1 MKKEYAKYLL
11 DKTRQ
16 DYNAIADQF
25 SSTRRFV
32 WRGMESLYNYALPK
46 EKVLDLGCGN
56 GRLLQI
62 FKEIDI
68 DYTGIDNSE
77 KLVEIARKTYP
88 TAHFE
93 VVDSLR
99 LPFPNNHFDKVYCI
113 AVLHHTPSTELRLEL
128 LEGVRKVLKPD
139 GLFIL
144 TVWDL
149 WRWYRLGT
157 ILKFTMLKLIGRS
170 KLDFKDIFV
179 PWRGVCQRYI
189 HCFTKGELKKLVEKA
204 GFQVKEIGVLK
215 IPEGKEKNIYIVAKR
230 RA

>member
-1 MKKEYAKYLL
+1 MKQEYAKYLL
-11 DKTRQ
+11 DKTRE
-16 DYNAIADQF
+16 DYNAIAEQF

-32 WRGMESLYNYALPK
+32 WRGLESLYNYALPG

-68 DYTGIDNSE
+68 DYTGVDSSE

-88 TAHFE
+88 NTHFQ
-93 VVDSLR
+93 VVNALR
-99 LPFPNNHFDKVYCI
+99 LHFPNNHFDKVYCI

-128 LEGVRKVLKPD
+128 LEGVKKVLKPE

-144 TVWDL
+144 TAWDL
-149 WRWYRLGT
+149 WKWNKAGT
-157 ILKFTMLKLIGRS
+157 ILKFFLLKLIGKS

-179 PWRGVCQRYI
+179 PWRGTHQRYM
-189 HCFTKGELKKLVEKA
+189 HCFTKGELKKLVKRA
-204 GFQVKEIGVLK
+204 GFQIKEIGVLK
-215 IPEGKEKNIYIVAKR
+215 IPDSKQKNIYIVAKK
-230 RA
+230 